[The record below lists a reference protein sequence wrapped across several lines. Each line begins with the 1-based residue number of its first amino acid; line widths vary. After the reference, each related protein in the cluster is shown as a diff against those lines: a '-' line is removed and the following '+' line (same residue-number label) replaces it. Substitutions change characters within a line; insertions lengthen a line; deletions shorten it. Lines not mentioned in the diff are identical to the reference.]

1 MAGVLQPSNMLATTD
16 PGLILILFLFLVS
29 FPFSL
34 FSRTISQLT
43 TQDENMTEA
52 CSHAVLSG
60 TAKDWVLSTQPKTPG
75 SNDPDYDH
83 IRHMLAPNAILRF
96 GHKYFVST
104 APHLQ
109 HDESPDDFVDRLK
122 SMSAFL
128 QTWHI
133 DIVSVAADVEN
144 HSAVVRAVFNMHAK
158 NDPEVVQNEI
168 LFWCQMD
175 ESGRKVVES
184 TEFVDPTALMALK
197 PKLEAAKE
205 AEASRAHL

>member
-1 MAGVLQPSNMLATTD
+1 
-16 PGLILILFLFLVS
+16 
-29 FPFSL
+29 
-34 FSRTISQLT
+34 
-43 TQDENMTEA
+43 MTEA
-52 CSHAVLSG
+52 CTYSVLSG

-75 SNDPDYDH
+75 SNNPDYDH
-83 IRHMLAPNAILRF
+83 IRHLLSSNAVLRF
-96 GHKYFVST
+96 GHKHFVST

-109 HDESPDDFVDRLK
+109 RDESPDDFINRLK

-144 HSAVVRAVFNMHAK
+144 HSAVVRAVFHMQAK
-158 NDPEVVQNEI
+158 NDAEVIENEI

-175 ESGRKVVES
+175 ERGRKVVES

-197 PKLEAAKE
+197 PKLEAAKA
-205 AEASRAHL
+205 AEATK